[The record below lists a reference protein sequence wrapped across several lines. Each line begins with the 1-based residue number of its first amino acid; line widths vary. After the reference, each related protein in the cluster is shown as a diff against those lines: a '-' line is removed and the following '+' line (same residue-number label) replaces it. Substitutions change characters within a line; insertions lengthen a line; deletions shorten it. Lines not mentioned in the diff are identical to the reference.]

1 MPADHPEEI
10 SGERVGRGLTSEETK
25 ARYVRG
31 MFDAIAPRY
40 DLANTLLSAGLHL
53 GWKRHAARLAAAPRG
68 GCGLDVCCGT
78 GDLTLL
84 LARSVGSE
92 GTVLGMDFSEP
103 MLRIARRRAAASRR
117 DRTCRFVAGDAEAL
131 PLPDASVDAIT
142 VGFGIRN
149 VGRPAVALRELHR
162 VLRPGGRLVVLEFSR
177 PTGAAVRQLYAA
189 YSLAVVPPVG
199 RLIGGHRDAYR
210 YLTASIGEWP
220 DQRQFAEALRAV
232 HFAEVRYHNL
242 LGGIAAIHIA
252 ARRVAVAHDES
263 A

>member
-1 MPADHPEEI
+1 M
-10 SGERVGRGLTSEETK
+10 
-25 ARYVRG
+25 
-31 MFDAIAPRY
+31 
-40 DLANTLLSAGLHL
+40 
-53 GWKRHAARLAAAPRG
+53 
-68 GCGLDVCCGT
+68 
-78 GDLTLL
+78 
-84 LARSVGSE
+84 
-92 GTVLGMDFSEP
+92 
-103 MLRIARRRAAASRR
+103 
-117 DRTCRFVAGDAEAL
+117 
-131 PLPDASVDAIT
+131 
-142 VGFGIRN
+142 
-149 VGRPAVALRELHR
+149 
-162 VLRPGGRLVVLEFSR
+162 LRPGGRLVVLEFSR